1 MSCVICEKRRPRRY
15 CPGVRGEICPQ
26 CCGAE
31 REVTV
36 RCPPD
41 CEFLMEARKHERT
54 AGLDPAAIPHRD
66 IAITEEFV
74 ESHADLISALSGAL
88 ASNALGNGAVD
99 CDAREALASLI
110 QTYRTLQSGVIY
122 ESLPANPLAADLH
135 GAVQRAA
142 AGFREEEREALGMPK
157 TRDAD
162 ILGALVFLDVLAVDR
177 NNGRKFGRSFLDA
190 LLRFQL
196 AEESAGVEETA
207 SPLILP

>member
-1 MSCVICEKRRPRRY
+1 M
-15 CPGVRGEICPQ
+15 
-26 CCGAE
+26 
-31 REVTV
+31 

-74 ESHADLISALSGAL
+74 ENHADLISALSGAL